1 MYIAWLQFGTENYG
15 KEQQSSKI
23 THLFDGERVFSSG
36 GLRISTRDLETNGD
50 YRVRVK
56 VSARLRTGWFRWP
69 WDRTAALGRAS
80 FIFLP

>member
-36 GLRISTRDLETNGD
+36 ELRPSSSRTRPPAPGQ
-50 YRVRVK
+50 
-56 VSARLRTGWFRWP
+56 ARGSLSRLALRDNNVAP
-69 WDRTAALGRAS
+69 TAAAFPVAPPR
-80 FIFLP
+80 

>member
-36 GLRISTRDLETNGD
+36 ELRIREAEHIETGMM
-50 YRVRVK
+50 VL
-56 VSARLRTGWFRWP
+56 RLPSSPTH
-69 WDRTAALGRAS
+69 S
-80 FIFLP
+80 